1 MMRRFPLLLLT
12 FLLAAAA
19 LPAAASAAG
28 RGQCLLRAAGPQC
41 YTWTGKVTFVADA
54 DTIYVDVDGDGTR
67 RGLPVRITGIN
78 ATELTTYS
86 SRAARRRGECHAVEA
101 TARLEQLLKPA
112 KYKVRVLAQDP
123 ASRSGRRLRR
133 AIAVKVKG
141 RWVDVGRTLVGE
153 GHAVW
158 LPNRREY
165 AWNRDYSVLQGRA
178 ARAQLNLWD
187 TDYCG
192 FGPNEAHPIEMVV
205 NWDADGNDSFDPNGE
220 WVRIKNP
227 DPVNPLPLGGWWM
240 RDSALQRI
248 TFPSWA
254 QIPPGGHITV
264 YAGIGDDTESEF
276 YWGRRG
282 PLFENVTRDERL
294 VGDGAYLF
302 DPQGDLRASM
312 FYPCRVDCT
321 DPNAGALRLYASP
334 RGREVVRVVNE
345 GPVPID
351 LERYRMVSPP
361 YGYAFDPG
369 SVVGPG
375 ETMRVRIYE
384 PTGDEGPLTR
394 YWTPGK
400 RILNNGGDIVQLRRF
415 DDVIVACT
423 SWGSR
428 SC

>member
-1 MMRRFPLLLLT
+1 MMRRIPLLLIL
-12 FLLAAAA
+12 FGLAAAA
-19 LPAAASAAG
+19 VPAAASAVS
-28 RGQCLLRAAGPQC
+28 RGQCLLRNSGPQC
-41 YTWTGKVTFVADA
+41 YLWTGTVTFVADA
-54 DTIYVDVDGDGTR
+54 DTMYVDIDGDGTR
-67 RGLPVRITGIN
+67 RGLPIRVTGVN

-112 KYKVRVLAQDP
+112 KYKVRVIAQDP

-133 AIAVKVKG
+133 AIAVRHKG
-141 RWVDVGRTLVGE
+141 RWVDVGRTLIGE

-158 LPNRREY
+158 LPNRREF
-165 AWNRDYSVLQGRA
+165 AWNRDYSILQGRA

-187 TDYCG
+187 ADYCG
-192 FGPNEAHPIEMVV
+192 FGPNEGHPIEMLV
-205 NWDADGNDSFDPNGE
+205 NWDADGNDAFDPNGE

-227 DPVNPLPLGGWWM
+227 DPVNPLPLGGWWL
-240 RDSALQRI
+240 RDSALLRL

-264 YAGIGDDTESEF
+264 YAGLGDDNESEF
-276 YWGRRG
+276 YWNRRA
-282 PLFENVTRDERL
+282 PLFENVTRDETL

-312 FYPCRVDCT
+312 IYPCRVDCT
-321 DPNAGALRLYASP
+321 DPNAGALRIDASP
-334 RGREVVRVVNE
+334 RGREVVRITND
-345 GPVPID
+345 GAVPID
-351 LERYRMVSPP
+351 LEPYRVFSRP

-375 ETMRVRIYE
+375 ETMRVRLYE
-384 PTGDEGPLTR
+384 SSREEEPLVR
-394 YWTPGK
+394 YWTNGK
-400 RILNNGGDIVQLRRF
+400 PILNNGGDVVQLRRF

-423 SWGSR
+423 SWGRR